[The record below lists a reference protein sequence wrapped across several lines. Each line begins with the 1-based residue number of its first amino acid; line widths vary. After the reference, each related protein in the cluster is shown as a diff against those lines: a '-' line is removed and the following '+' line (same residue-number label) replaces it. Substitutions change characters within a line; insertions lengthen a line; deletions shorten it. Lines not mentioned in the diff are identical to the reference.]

1 MIVTAIVL
9 GGIIG
14 ALLRYYVILL
24 ATRYFNYRVFYG
36 TLFVN
41 ITGTFLI
48 GCSATWLYQKEFVF
62 FPWDKLI
69 LVGFL
74 GAYTTFSSYILDT
87 MNLWRS
93 QQYQLA
99 VKYSLSTLILGFLA
113 AESGIL
119 LFRLIES
126 FR

>member
-9 GGIIG
+9 GGIVG
-14 ALLRYYVILL
+14 ALLRYHVILL
-24 ATRYFNYRVFYG
+24 VTRYFNYRVFYG

-48 GCSATWLYQKEFVF
+48 GLSATWLYQKEFIF

-99 VKYSLSTLILGFLA
+99 VKYCLSTLILGFLA